1 MADPNIRYTRLS
13 DILDLVFLMAKE
25 PLGVTINDIKIRYC
39 VSRRTAERMR
49 DAIRNEFPQVDVV
62 NDGCKEK
69 RWGFINY
76 SMREIVEFTD
86 SEISALQTLKTNS
99 TPEIASII
107 YKMKVLRRKCI

>member
-1 MADPNIRYTRLS
+1 MSDTIRYSRITDFMQL
-13 DILDLVFLMAKE
+13 LNMMMAE
-25 PLGVTINDIKIRYC
+25 PRGISLNDICIEFG

-86 SEISALQTLKTNS
+86 SEISALQTLKSDS
-99 TPEIASII
+99 TPEIASIL
-107 YKMKVLRRKCI
+107 YKMKVLRKR